1 MYEAVHAHPDG
12 RATAARFA
20 ATADRYGYDG
30 VIVRAVDADPDYDR
44 LRESLPVDTG
54 SSETLRAD
62 APDDRVDAGSSE
74 TLRADAPEAR
84 VDVVDAAEVVAPDP
98 QHASGA
104 VGNARTE
111 RTLVCVRGG
120 TDALNRFAVEQPRVD
135 VLTRPFVGNP
145 GSEGARGADGGDV
158 NHVLV
163 KAARDNA
170 VLIEVNLGP
179 VLRENGGSRVRHLD
193 RLRRLKRLLDH
204 YDAPYVVSANAASHL
219 QLRAPREVAA
229 VGAAIG
235 LGEEWTRAG
244 LAAWGDRVARNRH
257 RRSESFIAPGVE
269 RGRYEETD

>member
-12 RATAARFA
+12 RTTAARFVE
-20 ATADRYGYDG
+20 TADRYGYDG
-30 VIVRAVDADPDYDR
+30 VIVRAVDADPDYGR
-44 LRESLPVDTG
+44 LRESLPI
-54 SSETLRAD
+54 
-62 APDDRVDAGSSE
+62 
-74 TLRADAPEAR
+74 
-84 VDVVDAAEVVAPDP
+84 DVVDAAEVVAPDP

-135 VLTRPFVGNP
+135 VLTRPFVGNTD
-145 GSEGARGADGGDV
+145 SDSDI

-179 VLRENGGSRVRHLD
+179 ALRANGGRRVRHLD

-204 YDAPYVVSANAASHL
+204 YETPYVVSANAESHL
-219 QLRAPREVAA
+219 QLRAPRELAA
-229 VGAAIG
+229 VGEEIG
-235 LGEEWTRAG
+235 LGAEWTRAG
-244 LAAWGDRVARNRH
+244 LAAWGDRIARNRH

-269 RGRYEETD
+269 CGRYEETD

>member
-12 RATAARFA
+12 RTTAARFVE
-20 ATADRYGYDG
+20 TADRYGYDG
-30 VIVRAVDADPDYDR
+30 VIVRAVDADPDYGR
-44 LRESLPVDTG
+44 LRESLPI
-54 SSETLRAD
+54 
-62 APDDRVDAGSSE
+62 
-74 TLRADAPEAR
+74 
-84 VDVVDAAEVVAPDP
+84 DVVDAAEVVAPDP

-135 VLTRPFVGNP
+135 VLTRPFVGNTD
-145 GSEGARGADGGDV
+145 SDGDI

-179 VLRENGGSRVRHLD
+179 ALRANGGRRVRHLD

-204 YDAPYVVSANAASHL
+204 YETSYVVSANAESHL
-219 QLRAPREVAA
+219 QLRAPRELAA
-229 VGAAIG
+229 VGEEIG
-235 LGEEWTRAG
+235 LGAEWTRAG
-244 LAAWGDRVARNRH
+244 LAAWGDRIARNRH

>member
-12 RATAARFA
+12 RTTAARFVE
-20 ATADRYGYDG
+20 TADRYGYDG
-30 VIVRAVDADPDYDR
+30 VIVRAVDADPDYGR
-44 LRESLPVDTG
+44 LRESLPI
-54 SSETLRAD
+54 
-62 APDDRVDAGSSE
+62 
-74 TLRADAPEAR
+74 
-84 VDVVDAAEVVAPDP
+84 DVVDAAEVVAPDP

-135 VLTRPFVGNP
+135 VLTRPFVGNTD
-145 GSEGARGADGGDV
+145 SDSDI

-179 VLRENGGSRVRHLD
+179 ALRANGGRRVRHLD

-204 YDAPYVVSANAASHL
+204 YETPYVVSANAESHL
-219 QLRAPREVAA
+219 QLRAPRELAA
-229 VGAAIG
+229 VGEEIG
-235 LGEEWTRAG
+235 LGAEWTRAG
-244 LAAWGDRVARNRH
+244 LAAWGDRIARNRH

>member
-12 RATAARFA
+12 RTTVARFA
-20 ATADRYGYDG
+20 ETADRDGYDG
-30 VIVRAVDADPDYDR
+30 VVVRAVDADPNYDR
-44 LRESLPVDTG
+44 LRGSLSIDTG
-54 SSETLRAD
+54 SSERPQAD
-62 APDDRVDAGSSE
+62 VPD
-74 TLRADAPEAR
+74 AR
-84 VDVVDAAEVVAPDP
+84 VDIVDAAEVVATDP

-120 TDALNRFAVEQPRVD
+120 TNALNRFAVEQPRVD
-135 VLTRPFVGNP
+135 VLTRPFVGSRDAHD
-145 GSEGARGADGGDV
+145 GTSGGDI

-179 VLRENGGSRVRHLD
+179 ALRANGGRRVRHLD

-204 YDAPYVVSANAASHL
+204 YDAPYVVSANAGSHL
-219 QLRAPREVAA
+219 ELRAPRELAA
-229 VGAAIG
+229 VGGEIG
-235 LGEEWTRAG
+235 LGAEWTRSG
-244 LAAWGDRVARNRH
+244 LEAWGDRVARNRH

>member
-12 RATAARFA
+12 RTTAARFA
-20 ATADRYGYDG
+20 ETADRDGYDG
-30 VIVRAVDADPDYDR
+30 VVVRAVDADPDYDR
-44 LRESLPVDTG
+44 LQESLSIDI
-54 SSETLRAD
+54 
-62 APDDRVDAGSSE
+62 
-74 TLRADAPEAR
+74 
-84 VDVVDAAEVVAPDP
+84 VDAAEVVAPDP

-135 VLTRPFVGNP
+135 VLTRPFVGDRDAHDGTGN
-145 GSEGARGADGGDV
+145 GGDI

-179 VLRENGGSRVRHLD
+179 ALRANGGRRVRHLD
-193 RLRRLKRLLDH
+193 RLQRLKRLLDH
-204 YDAPYVVSANAASHL
+204 YDAPYVVSANAGSHL
-219 QLRAPREVAA
+219 ELRAPRELAA
-229 VGAAIG
+229 VGAEIG
-235 LGEEWTRAG
+235 LGSEWTRSG
-244 LAAWGDRVARNRH
+244 LEAWGDRIARNRH

>member
-12 RATAARFA
+12 RTTAARFVE
-20 ATADRYGYDG
+20 TADRYGYDG
-30 VIVRAVDADPDYDR
+30 VIVRAVDADPDYGR
-44 LRESLPVDTG
+44 LRESLPI
-54 SSETLRAD
+54 
-62 APDDRVDAGSSE
+62 
-74 TLRADAPEAR
+74 
-84 VDVVDAAEVVAPDP
+84 DVVDAAEVVAPDP

-135 VLTRPFVGNP
+135 VLTRPFVGNTD
-145 GSEGARGADGGDV
+145 SDSDI

-179 VLRENGGSRVRHLD
+179 ALRANGGRRVRHLD

-204 YDAPYVVSANAASHL
+204 YETSYVVSANAESHL
-219 QLRAPREVAA
+219 QLRAPRELAA
-229 VGAAIG
+229 VGEEIG
-235 LGEEWTRAG
+235 LGAEWTRAG
-244 LAAWGDRVARNRH
+244 LAAWGDRIARNRH

>member
-12 RATAARFA
+12 RTTAARFA
-20 ATADRYGYDG
+20 ETADRYGYDG

-44 LRESLPVDTG
+44 LRESLSVDTG
-54 SSETLRAD
+54 SSETSQAD
-62 APDDRVDAGSSE
+62 APDARVDTESSE
-74 TLRADAPEAR
+74 TPQADARRPR
-84 VDVVDAAEVVAPDP
+84 VDIADATEVIAPDP

-135 VLTRPFVGNP
+135 VLTRPFVGDRDSGGGT
-145 GSEGARGADGGDV
+145 GSDGNI

-179 VLRENGGSRVRHLD
+179 ALRANGGRRVRHLD
-193 RLRRLKRLLDH
+193 MLRRLKRLLDH

-219 QLRAPREVAA
+219 ELRAPREVAA
-229 VGAAIG
+229 VGAEIG
-235 LGEEWTRAG
+235 LGAEWTRAG
-244 LAAWGDRVARNRH
+244 LAAWGDRVARNRR

>member
-12 RATAARFA
+12 RTTAARFVE
-20 ATADRYGYDG
+20 TADRYGYDG
-30 VIVRAVDADPDYDR
+30 VIVRAVDADPDYGR
-44 LRESLPVDTG
+44 LRESLPI
-54 SSETLRAD
+54 
-62 APDDRVDAGSSE
+62 
-74 TLRADAPEAR
+74 
-84 VDVVDAAEVVAPDP
+84 DVVDAAEVVAPDP

-135 VLTRPFVGNP
+135 VLTRPFVGNTD
-145 GSEGARGADGGDV
+145 SDSDI

-179 VLRENGGSRVRHLD
+179 ALRANGGRRVRHLD

-204 YDAPYVVSANAASHL
+204 YETPYVVSANAESHL
-219 QLRAPREVAA
+219 QLRAPRELAT
-229 VGAAIG
+229 VGEEVG
-235 LGEEWTRAG
+235 LGAEWTRAG
-244 LAAWGDRVARNRH
+244 LAAWGDRIARNRH

-269 RGRYEETD
+269 CGRYEETD

>member
-20 ATADRYGYDG
+20 ETADRDGYDG
-30 VIVRAVDADPDYDR
+30 VVVRAVDADPDYDR
-44 LRESLPVDTG
+44 LRESLSIDI
-54 SSETLRAD
+54 
-62 APDDRVDAGSSE
+62 VDA
-74 TLRADAPEAR
+74 T
-84 VDVVDAAEVVAPDP
+84 EVVAPDP

-135 VLTRPFVGNP
+135 VLTRPFIGGRDAHDGPGN
-145 GSEGARGADGGDV
+145 GGDI

-179 VLRENGGSRVRHLD
+179 ALRANGGQRVRHLD

-204 YDAPYVVSANAASHL
+204 YDAPYVVSVNAGSHL
-219 QLRAPREVAA
+219 ELRAPRELAA
-229 VGAAIG
+229 VGGEIG
-235 LGEEWTRAG
+235 LGSEWTRSG
-244 LAAWGDRVARNRH
+244 LEAWGDRVARNRH

-269 RGRYEETD
+269 RGQYEETD